1 MQLAGQASM
10 HCGAAS
16 ASHSLHLSAATTKYA
31 LLLVIA
37 WFLQALEQSPQA
49 VHSSEFIFIGMSFFL
64 ETVLLAF
71 HGMHVDTQ
79 DRGLRDL
86 VFGIVEFLDAEVRHN
101 AIKGID
107 FLRDILDK

>member
-37 WFLQALEQSPQA
+37 WFLQALAQSPQA
-49 VHSSEFIFIGMSFFL
+49 VHSSELIFIGMLFLL

-71 HGMHVDTQ
+71 HGMHIDAQ
-79 DRGLRDL
+79 DGGLRDL
-86 VFGIVEFLDAEVRHN
+86 IFGIVEFLGAEVRHN
-101 AIKGID
+101 AIKRID
-107 FLRDILDK
+107 FLRNILNK